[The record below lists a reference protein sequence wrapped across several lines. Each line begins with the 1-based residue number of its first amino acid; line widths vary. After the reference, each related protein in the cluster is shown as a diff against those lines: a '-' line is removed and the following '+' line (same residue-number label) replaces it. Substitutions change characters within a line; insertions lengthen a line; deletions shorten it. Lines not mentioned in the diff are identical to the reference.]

1 MKRAQATVPIAFLA
15 CVTMLAP
22 PAARAE
28 VIRGGR
34 LPVPLPLLPP
44 SNWWNLDISAAPL
57 DAASAAYISFIGPGR
72 QLHPDFGGND
82 PTPPLIYGIPYVVVD
97 GGQPKKAVQFDYAD
111 ES

>member
-1 MKRAQATVPIAFLA
+1 MKREPSKVRVALA
-15 CVTMLAP
+15 VAVMALAP
-22 PAARAE
+22 LAAPGE

-57 DAASAAYISFIGPGR
+57 DPASAAYISFIGPAD
-72 QLHPDFGGND
+72 QLHPDFGGNG

-97 GGQPKKAVQFDYAD
+97 SNQPK
-111 ES
+111 